1 MGKTQPRTSR
11 FFAGGRAPR
20 FAVAGFWVLNVA
32 LVAGLLF
39 YGGLNTLHGSISLQL
54 SPEKIAEILGQNDA
68 GSFLNAALDLVKH
81 GTLSSNWT
89 WVLSLWPPGMVWL
102 EGAIIKFS
110 PFDFGVSFALVLSLV
125 WGTALSL
132 VSWPFL
138 RGYRSLIGI
147 FLAELLILGTSPFQS
162 WMFDEALF
170 YADGLAAGFLV
181 IAVAILAHRSWA
193 RGPIHLWI
201 RDGVLSGIALAAV
214 MYFRSSYQLVP
225 WAMGALLVSILVL
238 AVARRKKTNSRW
250 LLQQALILGV
260 VLGTLGLMLQ
270 PYITYLAQTQ
280 NRTAMVVTEDL
291 VFAGIWRAPQD
302 NVPSW
307 VKNTG
312 GTVGCNIDPQRC
324 DELYALRVS
333 GHEVSQAEY
342 RSSFVNSVLKH
353 PDRYASERLSLLTRQ
368 WGADESASYS
378 ANENENPAQG
388 TFFFLMMLGAVV
400 ASVVLAR
407 KGNFAMLVLPAIC
420 IAVTL
425 PMGVSG
431 VEARY
436 FIPLKTMAL
445 LAPMLV
451 LMTQTSSKEGGVEE
465 PVETPPK
472 PNA

>member
-20 FAVAGFWVLNVA
+20 FAVAGFWAFNVV

-39 YGGLNTLHGSISLQL
+39 YGGVNTLHGSVSLQL
-54 SPEKIAEILGQNDA
+54 APEEMAKILGQSDA
-68 GSFLNAALDLVKH
+68 GSFLNASLDLVKF
-81 GTLSSNWT
+81 GSLSSNWT

-181 IAVAILAHRSWA
+181 IAVAILVHRSWA
-193 RGPIHLWI
+193 RGSIHFWI
-201 RDGVLSGIALAAV
+201 RDGVLSGLAFAAV

-225 WAMGALLVSILVL
+225 WVMGVLLVLLLVL
-238 AVARRKKTNSRW
+238 AFARRKRTNATW

-280 NRTAMVVTEDL
+280 NRTTMVVTENL

-307 VKNTG
+307 VKNSG
-312 GTVGCNIDPQRC
+312 GTVGCDIDPQRC

-333 GHEVSQAEY
+333 GNEVSQAEY

-378 ANENENPAQG
+378 ANENQNPAQG
-388 TFFFLMMLGAVV
+388 TFFFLAMLGALT
-400 ASVVLAR
+400 ASVFLAR
-407 KGNFAMLVLPAIC
+407 KGNFAVLVMPAIC
-420 IAVTL
+420 IAVML

-436 FIPLKTMAL
+436 FIPLKMMVL

-451 LMTQTSSKEGGVEE
+451 LMTQTSSKEVGVAEL
-465 PVETPPK
+465 VKTSLK
-472 PNA
+472 TDA